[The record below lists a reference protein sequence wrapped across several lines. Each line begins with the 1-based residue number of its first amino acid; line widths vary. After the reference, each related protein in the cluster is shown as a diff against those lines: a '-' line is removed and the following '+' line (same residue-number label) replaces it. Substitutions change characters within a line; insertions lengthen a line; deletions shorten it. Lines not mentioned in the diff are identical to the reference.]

1 MYRHRSL
8 IGPLREALA
17 DTPVVVVAGPRQAGK
32 STLAEHV
39 VADADGTWLT
49 LDDSAVLDAAR
60 HDPVGFVSGRSGLV
74 GIDEAQRVP
83 ELLLAV
89 KAEVDRERRA
99 GRFLLTGSTRLL
111 GAPKLADSLAGR
123 MEALT
128 LWPFTQAELDDGDVA
143 PSLIDRAF
151 DDDLSRVRPPA
162 VAKAEVLERVMAG
175 GFIPALERTDR
186 RRTAWYDSYV
196 QGVID
201 REVRSVT
208 DATYLRELPRLLRLC
223 AARTSGELNI
233 ADLARDI
240 GLSRPTTDSYLAH
253 LEGVFLVQTIPA
265 WSTNLTARVVHRP
278 KVTVTDTGLAARLL
292 GGRLR
297 TDAELAGRLIET
309 FVAGELRAQAEWSVT
324 RPSLYHFRDR
334 DGAEVDLVLESGEG
348 RVVGVEVKAG
358 ATIRVEDLRGLRL
371 LEQRMGADFA
381 AGLVLC
387 TAPAPSHLGGRLWT
401 MPLSALWSA

>member
-1 MYRHRSL
+1 
-8 IGPLREALA
+8 
-17 DTPVVVVAGPRQAGK
+17 VVAGPRQAGK

-49 LDDSAVLDAAR
+49 LDDAAVLDAAR
-60 HDPVGFVSGRSGLV
+60 NDPVGFISGRSGLV

-128 LWPFTQAELDDGDVA
+128 LWPFTQAELDDGGVM

-162 VAKAEVLERVMAG
+162 VAKAEVLERAMAG

-278 KVTVTDTGLAARLL
+278 KVMVTDTGLAARLL

-297 TDAELAGRLIET
+297 ADAELAGRLIET
-309 FVAGELRAQAEWSVT
+309 FVAGELRAQTEWSVI

-334 DGAEVDLVLESGEG
+334 DGAEVDLVLESGDG

-358 ATIRVEDLRGLRL
+358 ATIRAEDLRGLRL

-387 TAPAPSHLGGRLWT
+387 TAPAPSHMGGRLWI
-401 MPLSALWSA
+401 MPISALWSA